1 MKVFLQSKTSN
12 QQLKSFQMSL
22 VGREVVLGVGGGI
35 AAYKSCELLRR
46 LQDRGY
52 LITVVPT
59 PSSLNF
65 VGKATWE
72 ALSGRPVNTQVWEN
86 VHTVPHISLAES
98 TNFFV
103 IAPATADLIARL
115 AAGRADD
122 LLTNLV
128 LASDAPKMLVPAMHP
143 SMWLDPATVAN
154 VATLRSRGFM
164 IMDPDVGRLTGKDIG
179 PGRFPEVP
187 SIIERF
193 DELTGNVQDLKGKR
207 VLVTA
212 GGTREAIDPV
222 RFIGNKSSGK
232 QGIAIA
238 LAARNRGAHVHLIA
252 ANFDTTSLE
261 GIEVSNVESAADMHK
276 VLLEQFT
283 TCDILIMSAAVAD
296 AKPKNFSLE
305 KIKKA
310 LLGSIELEE
319 NPDLL
324 ASVASSKKNQI
335 VIGFA
340 AETKDHLQ
348 EARRKLEAKGL
359 DLIYV
364 NDVTGGAIFGQDQ
377 TMGTMLLR
385 NDADIAVKEVSKDAL
400 GNLLLDQAIRQLG

>member
-1 MKVFLQSKTSN
+1 
-12 QQLKSFQMSL
+12 MSL
-22 VGREVVLGVGGGI
+22 IGREVVLGVGGGI

-52 LITVVPT
+52 SITVVPT

-65 VGKATWE
+65 VGTATWE

-86 VHTVPHISLAES
+86 VHTVPHIAIAES
-98 TNFFV
+98 ANFFL

-128 LASDAPKMLVPAMHP
+128 LASDVPKMLVPAMHP

-154 VATLRSRGFM
+154 VATLRNRGFL

-187 SIIERF
+187 AIIERF
-193 DELTGNVQDLKGKR
+193 DSLTGNVQDLKGKR

-232 QGIAIA
+232 QGIAVA
-238 LAARNRGAHVHLIA
+238 LAARNRGAQVHLIA
-252 ANFDTTSLE
+252 ANFDTSDLV
-261 GIEVSNVESAADMHK
+261 GIEVSKVESAADMQK
-276 VLLEQFT
+276 VLAEQFHQ
-283 TCDILIMSAAVAD
+283 CDILVMSAAVAD
-296 AKPKNFSLE
+296 ARPKNSSVE

-324 ASVASSKKNQI
+324 ASIASTKQNQI
-335 VIGFA
+335 IVGFA

-364 NDVTGGAIFGQDQ
+364 NDVTGGAIFGQDK
-377 TMGTMLLR
+377 TMGTILLR

>member
-1 MKVFLQSKTSN
+1 MS
-12 QQLKSFQMSL
+12 QL
-22 VGREVVLGVGGGI
+22 GPEIVLGVGGGI

-52 LITVVPT
+52 QVTVVPT

-72 ALSGRPVNTQVWEN
+72 ALSGRPVNVQVWEN
-86 VHTVPHISLAES
+86 VHTVPHISLAEQS
-98 TNFFV
+98 EYFV

-128 LASDAPKMLVPAMHP
+128 LASNSPKMLVPAMHP

-154 VATLRSRGFM
+154 VQTLRNRGFKVM
-164 IMDPDVGRLTGKDIG
+164 EPEVGRLTGSDEG
-179 PGRFPEVP
+179 QGRFPETA
-187 SIIERF
+187 SIVKEF
-193 DELTGNVQDLKGKR
+193 DELTGNISDLVGKR

-212 GGTREAIDPV
+212 GGTRENIDPV
-222 RFIGNKSSGK
+222 RFIGNRSSGK

-238 LAARNRGAHVHLIA
+238 LAAKKRGARVHLIA
-252 ANFDTTSLE
+252 ANIDEKDVRGIQTTHV
-261 GIEVSNVESAADMHK
+261 VSTQEMHEA
-276 VLLEQFT
+276 LTEQFPQ
-283 TCDILIMSAAVAD
+283 CDILIMSAAVAD
-296 AKPKNFSLE
+296 ARPKLVSFE
-305 KIKKA
+305 KIKKT
-310 LLGSIELEE
+310 LLGTIELTP
-319 NPDLL
+319 NTDLI
-324 ASVASSKKNQI
+324 AEMSKSKTTQLM
-335 VIGFA
+335 IGFA

-348 EARRKLEAKGL
+348 EARRKMESKGL

-364 NDVTGGAIFGQDQ
+364 NDVSGGAIFGKDK
-377 TMGTMLLR
+377 TMGTILTR
-385 NDADIAVKEVSKDAL
+385 NGADIAVKEVSKDAL

>member
-1 MKVFLQSKTSN
+1 
-12 QQLKSFQMSL
+12 MSL
-22 VGREVVLGVGGGI
+22 IGREVVLGVGGGI

-52 LITVVPT
+52 SITVVPT

-86 VHTVPHISLAES
+86 VHTVPHIAIAES
-98 TNFFV
+98 ANFFL

-128 LASDAPKMLVPAMHP
+128 LASDVPKMLVPAMHP

-154 VATLRSRGFM
+154 VETLRNRGFL

-187 SIIERF
+187 AIIERF
-193 DELTGNVQDLKGKR
+193 DSLTGNIQDLKGKR
-207 VLVTA
+207 ILVTA

-232 QGIAIA
+232 QGIAVA
-238 LAARNRGAHVHLIA
+238 LAARNRGAQVHLIA
-252 ANFDTTSLE
+252 ANFDTSDLV
-261 GIEVSNVESAADMHK
+261 GIEVSKVESAADMQK
-276 VLLEQFT
+276 VLAEQFHQ
-283 TCDILIMSAAVAD
+283 CDNLVMSAAVAD
-296 AKPKNFSLE
+296 ARPKNSSAE

-324 ASVASSKKNQI
+324 ASIASTKQNQVI
-335 VIGFA
+335 VGFA

-364 NDVTGGAIFGQDQ
+364 NDVTGGAIFGQDK
-377 TMGTMLLR
+377 TMGTILLR

>member
-1 MKVFLQSKTSN
+1 MS
-12 QQLKSFQMSL
+12 QL
-22 VGREVVLGVGGGI
+22 GPEIVLGVGGGI

-52 LITVVPT
+52 QVTVVPT

-72 ALSGRPVNTQVWEN
+72 ALSGRPVNVQVWEN
-86 VHTVPHISLAES
+86 VHTVPHISLAEQS
-98 TNFFV
+98 EYFV

-128 LASDAPKMLVPAMHP
+128 LASNSPKMLVPAMHP

-154 VATLRSRGFM
+154 VQTLRDRGFKVM
-164 IMDPDVGRLTGKDIG
+164 EPDVGRLTGSDEG
-179 PGRFPEVP
+179 QGRFPETA
-187 SIIERF
+187 SIVKEF
-193 DELTGNVQDLKGKR
+193 DGLTGNISDLVGIR

-212 GGTREAIDPV
+212 GGTRESIDPV
-222 RFIGNKSSGK
+222 RFIGNRSSGK

-238 LAARNRGAHVHLIA
+238 LAAKKRGALVHLIA
-252 ANFDTTSLE
+252 ANIDEKDVKGIQTTHVVSTQE
-261 GIEVSNVESAADMHK
+261 MHEV
-276 VLLEQFT
+276 LTEQFPQ
-283 TCDILIMSAAVAD
+283 CDILIMSAAVAD
-296 AKPKNFSLE
+296 ARPKLVSFE
-305 KIKKA
+305 KIKKS
-310 LLGSIELEE
+310 LLGTIELTP
-319 NPDLL
+319 NTDLI
-324 ASVASSKKNQI
+324 AEMSKSKTNQLM
-335 VIGFA
+335 IGFA

-348 EARRKLEAKGL
+348 ESRRKMESKGL

-364 NDVTGGAIFGQDQ
+364 NDVSGGAIFGKDE
-377 TMGTMLLR
+377 TMGTILTR
-385 NDADIAVKEVSKDAL
+385 NGADIAVNEVSKDAL

>member
-12 QQLKSFQMSL
+12 QQLKTFHMSL
-22 VGREVVLGVGGGI
+22 IGREVVLGVGGGI

-52 LITVVPT
+52 SITVVPT

-86 VHTVPHISLAES
+86 VHTVPHIALAEAA
-98 TNFFV
+98 NFFL

-154 VATLRSRGFM
+154 VETLRIRGFL
-164 IMDPDVGRLTGKDIG
+164 IMDPDVGRLTGKDSG

-187 SIIERF
+187 AIIERF
-193 DELTGNVQDLKGKR
+193 DAVTGNIQDLKGKR

-232 QGIAIA
+232 QGIAVA
-238 LAARNRGAHVHLIA
+238 LAARNRGAQVHLIA
-252 ANFDTTSLE
+252 ANFDTSDLV
-261 GIEVSNVESAADMHK
+261 GIEVSKVESAADMQR
-276 VLLEQFT
+276 VLSEQFSM
-283 TCDILIMSAAVAD
+283 CDILIMSAAVAD
-296 AKPKNFSLE
+296 ARPKNSSVE

-324 ASVASSKKNQI
+324 ASLVSSKKEQVI
-335 VIGFA
+335 VGFA

-364 NDVTGGAIFGQDQ
+364 NDVSGGAIFGQDQ
-377 TMGTMLLR
+377 TMGTILLR